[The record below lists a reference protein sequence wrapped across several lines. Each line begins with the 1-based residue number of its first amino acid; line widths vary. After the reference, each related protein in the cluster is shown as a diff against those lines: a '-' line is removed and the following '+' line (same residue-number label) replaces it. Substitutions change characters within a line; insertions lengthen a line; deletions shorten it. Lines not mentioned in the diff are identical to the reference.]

1 MHDTSIS
8 PASAARATSAVTPK
22 ALRRMLGR
30 ARFVKTDARFEY
42 GKGGVTIGLWLP
54 DRASTRYP
62 AGWWPIRRATLDWRR
77 FDVIVA
83 KALNYEFQINCETP
97 YALLT
102 DVAYG
107 PNEVRFTFDDD
118 AMHIRVGVS
127 RYDVSY
133 RRTDTVREDWGIP
146 AWAVTI
152 LPMDAPLVMTRGAQR
167 DS

>member
-1 MHDTSIS
+1 MQDTSIS
-8 PASAARATSAVTPK
+8 PGSAARAALAVTPK

-30 ARFVKTDARFEY
+30 ARFVKTDARFEFR
-42 GKGGVTIGLWLP
+42 KGGLTIGLWLP

-77 FDVIVA
+77 FDVSVA
-83 KALNYEFQINCETP
+83 KALNYEFQINCEKP

-102 DVAYG
+102 DVTCR
-107 PNEVRFTFDDD
+107 PNELRFTFDDD

-127 RYDVSY
+127 QHDVSC

-152 LPMDAPLVMTRGAQR
+152 LPMDAPLVMTRGA
-167 DS
+167 SHNS